1 MRDCTIAARKLKK
14 YYSSDEDFRRFHSSL
29 KQQPC
34 PHCGAIGTLILHGF
48 LYGYDEHAA
57 HGKIIRGRRIFCNNR
72 KARRNGCGRTC
83 SILKAPVLKHFSIS
97 ATSLWRFLRRITHL
111 PDRLPA
117 FRRLRSSFHD
127 SSAYRLWKRFVHGQ
141 ARIRGVLTR
150 HCPRPK
156 LPVTPSAP
164 TQTIAHLR
172 AVFTG
177 AACPI
182 AAFQE
187 RFQVSFL

>member
-1 MRDCTIAARKLKK
+1 MRDCTIAARKFKK
-14 YYSSDEDFRRFHSSL
+14 YYSTEEEFRRFHRSL
-29 KQQPC
+29 KQKPC
-34 PHCGAIGTLILHGF
+34 PHCGWIGALVLHGF
-48 LYGYDEHAA
+48 LRGYKENSDE
-57 HGKIIRGRRIFCNNR
+57 KVIRGRRIFCNNR
-72 KARRNGCGRTC
+72 KKCKNGCGRTC
-83 SILKAPVLKHFSIS
+83 SVLKAAFLTNFSIS
-97 ATSLWRFLRRITHL
+97 AHSLWCFLKGIAD
-111 PDRLPA
+111 PSDRLA
-117 FRRLRSSFHD
+117 SFRTLRTTFHE
-127 SSAYRLWKRFVHGQ
+127 SAAYRLWSRFENGLTG
-141 ARIRGVLTR
+141 IRSFLTM

-156 LPVTPSAP
+156 LPITRCAP